1 MADYRHILLAVDFS
15 KDTDAIGA
23 RAIELM
29 RQQEARLTLVHVVAN
44 IYDEPVYDLM
54 ASFPADVEN
63 QLIQNAQQALKSLA
77 ERLGV
82 PDAQCVVEVGT
93 PKTGILRAV
102 EQRDVD
108 LIVLGSHGVHG
119 LELLLGSTAN
129 AVLHAA
135 RCDVL
140 AVRVGG

>member
-82 PDAQCVVEVGT
+82 PDAECVVEVGT
-93 PKTGILRAV
+93 PKIGILRAV

>member
-29 RQQEARLTLVHVVAN
+29 RQQEARLTLVHVVVN

-63 QLIQNAQQALKSLA
+63 QLIQNAQQALTSLA

-82 PDAQCVVEVGT
+82 PDAECVVEVGA
-93 PKTGILRAV
+93 PKIGILRTV

>member
-23 RAIELM
+23 RAIEIM

-63 QLIQNAQQALKSLA
+63 QLIQNAQQALESLA

-93 PKTGILRAV
+93 PKIGILRAV